1 MHPHDTHRK
10 AFVRLAQSLSRQEG
24 WTQYDAFRAFLEA
37 GYRSIRG
44 AFLHGDA
51 WQQNEDEYMK
61 IVRRCRHPKET
72 MAALVEMM
80 GHTVEALEAKCEDFL
95 GPVYMDIGGS
105 KDHGQFFTPHELSS
119 LIARVNMPDL
129 GEMIAASPRGYFT
142 AHEPAAGMGG
152 MVLAVAEIMREQ
164 GFEPARHCHWQMI
177 DVEFKAMAGCYIQT
191 SLAGVSGIV
200 VHGNALTLQEW
211 AYSLTPTAWL
221 FPKRFDIAT
230 PAPTEPIAVPAIE
243 APEPIIR
250 KVSKAAPPKAGQ
262 MAFDFTVPPNM
273 AERKS
278 T

>member
-10 AFVRLAQSLSRQEG
+10 AFVRLAQSLSRQGG
-24 WTQYDAFRAFLEA
+24 WTEYDAFRAFLEA

-51 WQQNEDEYMK
+51 WQTNEDEYMK

-72 MAALVEMM
+72 MAAIAEMM
-80 GHTVEALEAKCEDFL
+80 AHTVEALEAACEDFL

-105 KDHGQFFTPHELSS
+105 KDHGQFFTPHALSS
-119 LIARVNMPDL
+119 LMARMNMPDL
-129 GEMIAASPRGYFT
+129 AEMIAASPRGYFT

-152 MVLAVAEIMREQ
+152 MVLAVAQLMREQ

-191 SLAGVSGIV
+191 SLAGVSGV
-200 VHGNALTLQEW
+200 MLHGNTL
-211 AYSLTPTAWL
+211 SLEIWSSSYTPMAWL
-221 FPKRFDIAT
+221 FPKKFDIAEQK
-230 PAPTEPIAVPAIE
+230 PVEQIAAPTVEPPTPIPRKTAKAVPA
-243 APEPIIR
+243 
-250 KVSKAAPPKAGQ
+250 KAGQ
-262 MAFDFTVPPNM
+262 MAFDFTIPPSM

-278 T
+278 A